1 MALNGDI
8 DTDSLVLAM
17 PDSDNPVA
25 DTVSE
30 ANKKFDADLAD
41 FLHSNAEVLQE
52 EDMKHRVFNKAS
64 KLRAALTSLKLKEV
78 QGSTNQACSS
88 GEARRCC

>member
-1 MALNGDI
+1 VGALG
-8 DTDSLVLAM
+8 
-17 PDSDNPVA
+17 PQR
-25 DTVSE
+25 
-30 ANKKFDADLAD
+30 
-41 FLHSNAEVLQE
+41 HSNAEVLQE